1 MEPRIQYAK
10 TSDGVSIAFSVVGDG
25 APLIIVPNP
34 PWSNI
39 QLAWQNPYVRIALER
54 TSARWKLVQYDGR
67 GSGLSQRKV
76 TDVSLGAHVLDL
88 EAVTGHLRLSRLAL
102 FGVLAGGPI
111 AIAYSALHPERVSHL
126 ILWCSL
132 SRVADVDLS
141 PQAKGADHI
150 DRPGL
155 GIVHGD
161 CGPCSHG
168 LVNGRR
174 RKT

>member
-88 EAVTGHLRLSRLAL
+88 E
-102 FGVLAGGPI
+102 
-111 AIAYSALHPERVSHL
+111 
-126 ILWCSL
+126 
-132 SRVADVDLS
+132 
-141 PQAKGADHI
+141 
-150 DRPGL
+150 
-155 GIVHGD
+155 
-161 CGPCSHG
+161 
-168 LVNGRR
+168 
-174 RKT
+174 